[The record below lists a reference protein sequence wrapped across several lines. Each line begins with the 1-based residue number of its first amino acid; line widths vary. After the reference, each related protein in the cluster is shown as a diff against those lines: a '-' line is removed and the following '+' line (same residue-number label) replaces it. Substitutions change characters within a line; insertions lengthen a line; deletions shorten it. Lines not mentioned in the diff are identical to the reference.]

1 MYLPELSRRR
11 KTYQKALNNEAFAND
26 ENNSLSKLTKHIAH
40 ASVEIHRK
48 FALPFAALIMA
59 LIAMPLGIQPPRA
72 HKTWGASVSVMLGM
86 GVIVIYYGLLSIG
99 TSLAQS
105 TALPAWLGLWLPNLA
120 LAPLAYI
127 GITKISREEWL
138 SIATALE
145 SVVKT
150 LSLIHI

>member
-1 MYLPELSRRR
+1 
-11 KTYQKALNNEAFAND
+11 
-26 ENNSLSKLTKHIAH
+26 
-40 ASVEIHRK
+40 
-48 FALPFAALIMA
+48 MA

-150 LSLIHI
+150 LPKQLTQRIFKLTRQQVERGK